1 MEEELQNVQRLSHSR
16 KHSRSLSALSSITA
30 ATAAGGGS
38 SSRGL
43 KLVKIHLAGPDLAIR
58 QSRMLALQTTD
69 GLCYPELAQRVRS
82 KLGIATPPKLKYRD
96 EDGDL
101 ITICDDSDLTTALA
115 LQSSPKSPSSSSC
128 GALRP
133 SSDQG
138 RIHAIDQR

>member
-30 ATAAGGGS
+30 ATAAGGGGSS

-58 QSRMLALQTTD
+58 QSRMLALETTD

-115 LQSSPKSPSSSSC
+115 LQSSPEKPIKLLLWC
-128 GALRP
+128 FEA
-133 SSDQG
+133 
-138 RIHAIDQR
+138 